1 MSIANKQMLLREMEE
16 KLGDVVTANDLTS
29 IMGILS
35 ECLSTYEVK
44 KSEDMSYDAESEEL
58 LRAFLD
64 TKRIEGRSELTLE
77 RYEYIIRRVYDAIG
91 IPIRK
96 ISVFHLRKYLAD
108 EKARGIS
115 DGTLDG
121 IRQTLSAYF
130 GWLQKEGLLTENPTV
145 NLGAIKATKKVRKP
159 FSSVDIERLKECCTC
174 DRDKA
179 IISFLLS
186 TGCRISEACALNK
199 EDVDFHKMEIVVF
212 GKGAKERT
220 VYIDEVTSM
229 LLRRYL
235 LQRKDNG
242 EALFVGKGSERL
254 HPGGVRRMLNRVS
267 ARAGVENVHPHRCR
281 RTLATSLIDHGM
293 PIQEVAAILGHDKL
307 DTTMKYVYQSSEN
320 IKSSYRRYA

>member
-35 ECLSTYEVK
+35 ECLSVYEVN
-44 KSEDMSYDAESEEL
+44 KSEDTSYDAESEEL
-58 LRAFLD
+58 LAAFLD
-64 TKRIEGRSELTLE
+64 TKRIEGRSDKTLE
-77 RYEYIIRRVYDAIG
+77 RYEYLIRRVYESINV
-91 IPIRK
+91 PIRK

-121 IRQTLSAYF
+121 IRQVLSSYF

-145 NLGAIKATKKVRKP
+145 NLGAIKATKRVRKP
-159 FSSVDIERLKECCTC
+159 FTSVDIERLKECCTC

-186 TGCRISEACALNK
+186 TGCRISEVCALNR
-199 EDVDFHKMEIVVF
+199 DSVDFHKLEVVVL
-212 GKGAKERT
+212 GKGSKERT
-220 VYIDEVTSM
+220 VYLDEVTSM

-235 LQRKDNG
+235 LQRKDEC
-242 EALFVGKGSERL
+242 EALFVGKGERL
-254 HPGGVRRMLNRVS
+254 HPGGVRRMLNRVA

-281 RTLATSLIDHGM
+281 RTLATNLIDHGM